1 MPRMVARVGTWSGS
15 PEELEDWV
23 RGTKDVEERI
33 RESPGL
39 EAAYWLVDR
48 EGGKA
53 LTITMWTSAEAMAA
67 SEATRS
73 RSQNLTGTATGA
85 QVTTARFE
93 IIRSTRI

>member
-1 MPRMVARVGTWSGS
+1 VA
-15 PEELEDWV
+15 
-23 RGTKDVEERI
+23 ERI

-53 LTITMWTSAEAMAA
+53 LTITMWASAEAMAA
-67 SEATRS
+67 SEATRA

-85 QVTTARFE
+85 QVTTVRFE
-93 IIRSTRI
+93 IVRSIRL

>member
-1 MPRMVARVGTWSGS
+1 MPRMVARVGTWTGS
-15 PEELEDWV
+15 LEELEAWV
-23 RGTKDVEERI
+23 QGTKDVEERI

-53 LTITMWTSAEAMAA
+53 LTITMWASAEAMAA
-67 SEATRS
+67 SEATRA

-85 QVTTARFE
+85 QVTTLRFE
-93 IIRSTRI
+93 IVRSIRS